1 MPWPPFSPDS
11 LTSLSSSGTPRCRR
25 RPSHGAAGCRPLQ
38 HRCQD
43 RGPPRPEMVRP
54 APARRLAPPS
64 ASSPSRRCRVRHP
77 RLRAAA
83 SVVPLDCCL
92 QSPEHRRP
100 EPAPWRRHHHLLHW
114 ISFTPPPC
122 RWICPFRPVPARRR
136 VEPMPPPLP
145 FFFSEM
151 QQRCIERLT
160 TTHVGH
166 QLGSRSGPTRLLPT
180 DLGLAHGE
188 GTPRPSFFPSCW
200 ARLPVWACIV
210 FLGCVNFCNIPV

>member
-1 MPWPPFSPDS
+1 MEPLDAALCSTVAKTVGHRIRRWSDLPQPDS
-11 LTSLSSSGTPRCRR
+11 LCL
-25 RPSHGAAGCRPLQ
+25 
-38 HRCQD
+38 
-43 RGPPRPEMVRP
+43 
-54 APARRLAPPS
+54 S
-64 ASSPSRRCRVRHP
+64 ASSPSCRCRVRHP

-92 QSPEHRRP
+92 KSLEHRRP
-100 EPAPWRRHHHLLHW
+100 ELASWRRHHRLLHR
-114 ISFTPPPC
+114 ISFTPPPS
-122 RWICPFRPVPARRR
+122 RRICPFRTVPARRR
-136 VEPMPPPLP
+136 VEPMPPPLL

-166 QLGSRSGPTRLLPT
+166 ELGSRSGPTCLLPT

-188 GTPRPSFFPSCW
+188 GTPCPSFFPSCW

>member
-38 HRCQD
+38 HLRQD

-92 QSPEHRRP
+92 QSPVSSSQRRP
-100 EPAPWRRHHHLLHW
+100 SCLAFSHPVLLLSPSQCLSLLHRNTDAPNQHHGDAT
-114 ISFTPPPC
+114 ITSSTGSPSL
-122 RWICPFRPVPARRR
+122 RHPAA
-136 VEPMPPPLP
+136 
-145 FFFSEM
+145 
-151 QQRCIERLT
+151 
-160 TTHVGH
+160 
-166 QLGSRSGPTRLLPT
+166 GSARSGRFPPGAALNPCLL
-180 DLGLAHGE
+180 
-188 GTPRPSFFPSCW
+188 RCRSSS
-200 ARLPVWACIV
+200 ARCSSAASSA
-210 FLGCVNFCNIPV
+210 